1 MFNKQLIFIFFITIQ
16 LYYSQQTA
24 SIWYDTDNGLPQ
36 NSVKDI
42 IKDKYGFIWIS
53 TENGLVRY
61 DGNNFVTYNHLNFKN
76 NRFTTFFG
84 NSKKD
89 TIYNATAFDENT
101 ALISK
106 RNVSILTRKSG
117 CLQRVL
123 RKSKSNFIFTKN
135 AISDQFE
142 DKDFFIYFDKN
153 NYYQLLHDGTVQ
165 YKDHKVTTLKNLP
178 KNYISDTF
186 CFDQTI
192 FIISKSLKK
201 IIKISPTQ
209 ITYLDAPEIF
219 FKNGI
224 EMYWSQI
231 NNQSFIILNHTL
243 YKIGYEHNTF
253 SLKKLADYDLNK
265 NSLAAIYHD
274 EVNNKLYLG
283 TLSDGLNVI
292 KFNNFHVVNK
302 SDKSYE
308 NIFYSMLPFE
318 NDKVITSLGDVYNEN
333 GLVKQYHFNTTS
345 NFFLLYDNQKNILVQ
360 QKSSLLR
367 YLKKSNY
374 SKKEKLAFKKEP
386 SYAWR
391 AKNFFIV
398 TFHKPILKSLLTFY
412 KDSDFKTP
420 FLQFSIPN
428 IVTTVHEYGHDKWLI
443 GTRDALYSIE
453 TPTFIPKKISA
464 TPLHVREITKTEGG
478 NFWIMTQGNG
488 FFLYKNKQLIKMP
501 EDKNRYL
508 LFSHTILEDKN
519 GFLWISTNNGL
530 FQVLKNNLLQ
540 YSKDRK
546 TLPNYYRYSKE
557 DGFNTN
563 EFNGGCSPS
572 ASVLQNGNFVF
583 PSIKGLVFFHPEKIR
598 SYYPKNFFL
607 ERVIFYDSKSNIKG
621 KNITLENN
629 FYKAIILVDVPY
641 YANRTNLVIE
651 AKLKGSKNEKWEKI
665 NGDGKY
671 YISNLEPGQ
680 YQLIVRVLT
689 SPKGKYMY
697 KTININVKHLF
708 YQILIFKIFIL
719 FFISVFTL
727 KMIKLRIKRQILNK
741 KELEDIIEIRTRKL
755 SKTVSKLEYTKE
767 QLRKESV
774 QQKKLLETISHDII
788 TPIKFLS
795 ITAKKLYETDEHD
808 RYIQKKHFESF
819 YKSSV
824 EFYNFVKTLK
834 EYAEIYNISE
844 KNETYNVYEIVE
856 AKKTL
861 FEVAAKEQNTL
872 IVNNI
877 KDPTYS
883 KINQNVVAV
892 IIHNLIDNAIKNT
905 TNGVIELSTIEDD
918 TIFFLEVRDT
928 GKGMSKEQ
936 MTYYEK
942 LQDNIENEKLVLQK
956 YSLGLH
962 LILQLLMMI
971 NGKIEFKNNIPQG
984 TIVSI
989 KIKKQKYD

>member
-16 LYYSQQTA
+16 LYSSQQTA

-61 DGNNFVTYNHLNFKN
+61 DGNNFATYNHLNFKN

-135 AISDQFE
+135 TISDQFE

-153 NYYQLLHDGTVQ
+153 NYYHLLHDGTVQ

-224 EMYWSQI
+224 EVYWSQI

-265 NSLAAIYHD
+265 NSLSAIYHD

-428 IVTTVHEYGHDKWLI
+428 IVTTVHEYGHDKWLV

-464 TPLHVREITKTEGG
+464 TPLHVREITKTEDG

>member
-1 MFNKQLIFIFFITIQ
+1 MFHKQLIFLFLITIQ
-16 LYYSQQTA
+16 LYNSQQPA
-24 SIWYDTDNGLPQ
+24 SIWYDTENGLPQ

-42 IKDKYGFIWIS
+42 TKDQYGFIWIS

-61 DGNNFVTYNHLNFKN
+61 DGNNFVSYNHLNFKN

-84 NSKKD
+84 NAKKD
-89 TIYNATAFDENT
+89 TIYNATAYDENT

-106 RNVSILTRKSG
+106 RNVGILTHKSG

-123 RKSKSNFIFTKN
+123 RESKSHLIFSKN
-135 AISDQFE
+135 GIPEQFE
-142 DKDFFIYFDKN
+142 ATDFFIYFDKN
-153 NYYQLLHDGTVQ
+153 NYYHLLHDGTIQ
-165 YKDHKVTTLKNLP
+165 YKDQKITTLKHLH
-178 KNYISDTF
+178 KNYISNTF
-186 CFDQTI
+186 CIDQTI

-201 IIKISPTQ
+201 IIKISPTR
-209 ITYLDAPEIF
+209 ITYLNAPEIF
-219 FKNGI
+219 FKNDI
-224 EMYWSQI
+224 KVYWSQI
-231 NNQSFIILNHTL
+231 NNQSFIIQNHTL
-243 YKIGYEHNTF
+243 YKIRYEGNTF
-253 SLKKLADYDLNK
+253 STKKIADYDLNK
-265 NSLAAIYHD
+265 NSLSAIYHD

-292 KFNNFHVVNK
+292 KFNNFHVANK

-308 NIFYSMLPFE
+308 NIFYSILPFE
-318 NDKVITSLGDVYNEN
+318 DDKVITSLGDVYNEH

-345 NFFLLYDNQKNILVQ
+345 KFFLLYDHQKNILVQ
-360 QKSSLLR
+360 SDSGLLR
-367 YLKKSNY
+367 FLKKSNY
-374 SKKEKLAFKKEP
+374 SEKENIPFKNEA

-391 AKNFFIV
+391 LRNYFIV
-398 TFHKPILKSLLTFY
+398 TFYKPTLKSILTFY
-412 KDSDFKTP
+412 RNSDFKTP

-428 IVTTVHEYGHDKWLI
+428 IVTTIHEYDHDKWLV

-453 TPTFIPKKISA
+453 APSFVPKKISVNA
-464 TPLHVREITKTEGG
+464 LHVREITKTKDG
-478 NFWIMTQGNG
+478 NLWITTQGNG
-488 FFLYKNKQLIKMP
+488 FFLYKNKELIKMP
-501 EDKNRYL
+501 EDKNGYL
-508 LFSHTILEDKN
+508 LFSHTILEDKK

-530 FQVLKNNLLQ
+530 FQVLKNNLLK
-540 YSKDRK
+540 YSQDRK
-546 TLPNYYRYSKE
+546 TFPGYYRYSKE

-583 PSIKGLVFFHPEKIR
+583 PSIKGLVFFDPEKIR

-607 ERVIFYDSKSNIKG
+607 ERVIFYDPKSSVKGQNI
-621 KNITLENN
+621 NLENN
-629 FYKAIILVDVPY
+629 FYKAAIWVDVPY
-641 YANRTNLVIE
+641 YANRANLVIE
-651 AKLKGSKNEKWEKI
+651 AKLKGSKNEKWERV
-665 NGDGKY
+665 NNDGKY
-671 YISNLEPGQ
+671 CISNLEPGQ
-680 YQLIVRVLT
+680 YQLIVRVLA

-708 YQILIFKIFIL
+708 YQILIFKFFIIL
-719 FFISVFTL
+719 FISVFTL
-727 KMIKLRIKRQILNK
+727 KLIKLRIKRQILKK
-741 KELEDIIEIRTRKL
+741 KELEEIIEIRTRKL

-844 KNETYNVYEIVE
+844 KNETYNVYEVVE

-861 FEVAAKEQNTL
+861 FEVAAKEQNTH
-872 IVNNI
+872 IVSNI
-877 KDPTYS
+877 KNPTYS

-905 TNGVIELSTIEDD
+905 TNGVIEISTIEDD

-971 NGKIEFKNNIPQG
+971 NGKIEFKNNKPSG

-989 KIKKQKYD
+989 QIKKQKHD

>member
-1 MFNKQLIFIFFITIQ
+1 MFYKQLLFIFFINIQ
-16 LYYSQQTA
+16 LYYSQQPA
-24 SIWYDTDNGLPQ
+24 SVWYDTDKGLPQ

-76 NRFTTFFG
+76 NRFTSFLG
-84 NSKKD
+84 SAKKD
-89 TIYNATAFDENT
+89 TIYNTTAYDENT

-106 RNVSILTRKSG
+106 RNASILSHKSG

-123 RKSKSNFIFTKN
+123 RESKSNFIFTKN
-135 AISDQFE
+135 AIPE
-142 DKDFFIYFDKN
+142 PLEGTDFFVYFDKK
-153 NYYQLLHDGTVQ
+153 NYYHLLHDGTIQ
-165 YKDHKVTTLKNLP
+165 YKDQKITTLKNLR
-178 KNYISDTF
+178 KSYISDTF
-186 CFDQTI
+186 CFDQNI
-192 FIISKSLKK
+192 FIISRSLKK

-209 ITYLDAPEIF
+209 ITYLNAPEIF
-219 FKNGI
+219 FKNDI
-224 EMYWSQI
+224 KVYWSQI
-231 NNQSFIILNHTL
+231 NNQSFIIQNHTL
-243 YKIGYEHNTF
+243 YRIHYECNIF
-253 SLKKLADYDLNK
+253 GLKKLADYDLNK
-265 NSLAAIYHD
+265 NSLSSIYHD

-292 KFNNFHVVNK
+292 KFNNFHVSNK

-308 NIFYSMLPFE
+308 NIFYSILPFG
-318 NDKVITSLGDVYNEN
+318 NDKVINSLGDVYNED
-333 GLVKQYHFNTTS
+333 GLVKQYHFNTT
-345 NFFLLYDNQKNILVQ
+345 NHFFLLYDNQQNILVQ
-360 QKSSLLR
+360 RESGLLR
-367 YLKKSNY
+367 FFKKSNY
-374 SKKEKLAFKKEP
+374 SKKENLAFKNEP
-386 SYAWR
+386 SHAWKLR
-391 AKNFFIV
+391 NYFIA
-398 TFHKPILKSLLTFY
+398 TFHKPILKSTLSFY
-412 KDSDFKTP
+412 KDTDFKNP

-428 IVTTVHEYGHDKWLI
+428 IVTTVYEYDHDKWLV
-443 GTRDALYSIE
+443 GTRDALYLIE
-453 TPTFIPKKISA
+453 SPSFSLKKISA
-464 TPLHVREITKTEGG
+464 ASLHVREITKTKDG
-478 NFWIMTQGNG
+478 NVWIMTQGNG
-488 FFLYKNKQLIKMP
+488 FFLYKKGQLIKMP
-501 EDKNRYL
+501 EDKNGYL

-519 GFLWISTNNGL
+519 GFVWISTNNGL
-530 FQVLKNNLLQ
+530 FKILKDNLLQ

-572 ASVLQNGNFVF
+572 AAVLKNGNFVF
-583 PSIKGLVFFHPEKIR
+583 PSIKGLVFFDPEKIR

-607 ERVIFYDSKSNIKG
+607 ERVIFYDSKSSIREQNIH
-621 KNITLENN
+621 LENN
-629 FYKAIILVDVPY
+629 FYKTIILIDVPY
-641 YANRTNLVIE
+641 YANRANLVIE
-651 AKLKGSKNEKWEKI
+651 GKLKGSKNEKWERVG
-665 NGDGKY
+665 NDGKY

-680 YQLIVRVLT
+680 YQLMVRVLA
-689 SPKGKYMY
+689 SPKGKYIY
-697 KTININVKHLF
+697 KTLNINVKHLF
-708 YQILIFKIFIL
+708 YQTLIFKFLIVLVLAFI
-719 FFISVFTL
+719 VFTL
-727 KMIKLRIKRQILNK
+727 FKIRIKRQEQK
-741 KELEDIIEIRTRKL
+741 KRELEKIIAIRTQKL
-755 SKTVSKLEYTKE
+755 LKTVSKLEYTKE

-795 ITAKKLYETDEHD
+795 ITAQKLYETDEHD

-834 EYAEIYNISE
+834 EYAEIYNVSE
-844 KNETYNVYEIVE
+844 KNEKYNVYEVVE

-872 IVNNI
+872 IVNNL

-883 KINQNVVAV
+883 KNNQNVIAV

-905 TNGVIELSTIEDD
+905 TNGMIELSTIEDSS
-918 TIFFLEVRDT
+918 TFFLEVKDT

-936 MTYYEK
+936 MIYYEK

-971 NGKIEFKNNIPQG
+971 NGKIEFKNNIPKG
-984 TIVSI
+984 TVVSI
-989 KIKKQKYD
+989 KIKKKYD

>member
-1 MFNKQLIFIFFITIQ
+1 MFYKQVIFLFLINIQ
-16 LYYSQQTA
+16 LYKSQQAA

-42 IKDKYGFIWIS
+42 TKDLYGFIWIS

-76 NRFTTFFG
+76 NRFGSFFG
-84 NSKKD
+84 KTKKD
-89 TIYNATAFDENT
+89 TIYNLTAYEENT

-106 RNVSILTRKSG
+106 RNVSIMKHQSDCMRK
-117 CLQRVL
+117 VL
-123 RKSKSNFIFTKN
+123 RESKSHFIFSKN
-135 AISDQFE
+135 GVPEKLGSM
-142 DKDFFIYFDKN
+142 DFFIYFDKN
-153 NYYQLLHDGTVQ
+153 NYYHLLKDATIQ
-165 YKDHKVTTLKNLP
+165 YKDHKIATLKNLR

-192 FIISKSLKK
+192 FIISRSLKK
-201 IIKISPTQ
+201 VIKITAAN
-209 ITYLDAPEIF
+209 ITYLNAPDIF
-219 FKNGI
+219 FKDDI
-224 EMYWSQI
+224 KVYWSQI
-231 NNQSFIILNHTL
+231 NNQSFIIKDHTL
-243 YKIGYEHNTF
+243 YKISYDRNTF
-253 SLKKLADYDLNK
+253 SLTKLANYNIDK
-265 NSLAAIYHD
+265 NSLSSIYHD

-308 NIFYSMLPFE
+308 NIFYSLLPFE
-318 NDKVITSLGDVYNEN
+318 NDKVITSSGDVYNEN

-345 NFFLLYDNQKNILVQ
+345 SFFLVYDNQKNILV
-360 QKSSLLR
+360 KSETGLLR
-367 YLKKSNY
+367 FFHKANY
-374 SKKEKLAFKKEP
+374 SKKEYL
-386 SYAWR
+386 
-391 AKNFFIV
+391 NFQNEACYVWQSRNYFIA
-398 TFHKPILKSLLTFY
+398 TFHRPSLKTFLSIY
-412 KDSDFKTP
+412 KDPSFKSP
-420 FLQFSIPN
+420 FLQLTIPN
-428 IVTTVHEYGHDKWLI
+428 IITSIQELRYDQWLV

-453 TPTFIPKKISA
+453 APFFTPKKISA
-464 TPLHVREITKTEGG
+464 SPLQIREITKTKDG

-488 FFLYKNKQLIKMP
+488 FFLYKNNELIKMP
-501 EDKNRYL
+501 DDRNGYL
-508 LFSHTILEDKN
+508 SFSHTILEDKR

-530 FQVLKNNLLQ
+530 FQVLKDNLLR
-540 YSKDRK
+540 YSQDKK
-546 TLPNYYRYSKE
+546 TRPNYYRYSKE

-563 EFNGGCSPS
+563 EFNGGGSPS
-572 ASVLQNGNFVF
+572 AAVLQNGNFVF
-583 PSIKGLVFFHPEKIR
+583 PSIKGLVFFNPQKIR
-598 SYYPKNFFL
+598 SHYPKNFFL
-607 ERVIFYDSKSNIKG
+607 ERILFYDSKSNIKG
-621 KNITLENN
+621 QNINLEHN
-629 FYKAIILVDVPY
+629 FYKAVVLVDIPY
-641 YANRTNLVIE
+641 YANRANLLIE
-651 AKLKGSKNEKWEKI
+651 AKLKDSNNDKWERV
-665 NGDGKY
+665 NSDGKY
-671 YISNLEPGQ
+671 YISNLDPGK
-680 YQLIVRVLT
+680 YELIIRVLT
-689 SPKGKYMY
+689 SPKGKYIY
-697 KTININVKHLF
+697 KALNINVKHLF
-708 YQILIFKIFIL
+708 YQTIL
-719 FFISVFTL
+719 FKSFIVLLLSIIVFTL
-727 KMIKLRIKRQILNK
+727 LKIRIKRQGQKK
-741 KELEDIIEIRTRKL
+741 KELEKIIEIRTRKL

-795 ITAKKLYETDEHD
+795 ITAKKLYETDDHD
-808 RYIQKKHFESF
+808 RYIQKKYFESF

-844 KNETYNVYEIVE
+844 KNETYNVYEVVE

-861 FEVAAKEQNTL
+861 FEIAAKEQDTL

-905 TNGVIELSTIEDD
+905 TNGIIELSTIEDD
-918 TIFFLEVRDT
+918 KIFFLEVRDT
-928 GKGMSKEQ
+928 GQGMSKEQ

-942 LQDNIENEKLVLQK
+942 LQDNIEKEKLVLQK

-971 NGKIEFKNNIPQG
+971 NGRIELKNNAPKG

-989 KIKKQKYD
+989 KIKKHG